1 MKSTKSRLCIGWMVL
16 CWKGIVIGWKRLES
30 TKLGL
35 VHTSVMDSEA
45 AGVSQIGT
53 RCPTVWPQ
61 IAFQNRSHHVLERVC
76 MLSIHPDEP
85 DENIGLW
92 RMVLGSEWRENKSS
106 SGILF
111 SFKLTFTSIFW
122 ACIQLNDSSPYSF
135 SLLNPGFHFLEKIW
149 RWWGEGGQ
157 GKDKA
162 ATSQTLKLCQ
172 KRKEGKGGFLHLR
185 NYDTEKQKQ
194 KGFKIVHCKIPRS
207 PITGCVFYLSHL
219 PSKRNSKYVAALA
232 LVTHECKLNW
242 CSLIGRMKEYQFP
255 MIYYVAPG
263 PGLSHMSQEA

>member
-1 MKSTKSRLCIGWMVL
+1 MKSTESRLCIGWMVL

-35 VHTSVMDSEA
+35 VHTSVMDSGA

-149 RWWGEGGQ
+149 RWWGECGQ

-162 ATSQTLKLCQ
+162 ATSQTLKLCR
-172 KRKEGKGGFLHLR
+172 KRKGGKGG
-185 NYDTEKQKQ
+185 
-194 KGFKIVHCKIPRS
+194 IS
-207 PITGCVFYLSHL
+207 P
-219 PSKRNSKYVAALA
+219 P
-232 LVTHECKLNW
+232 
-242 CSLIGRMKEYQFP
+242 
-255 MIYYVAPG
+255 
-263 PGLSHMSQEA
+263 